1 MVIDKKRMEE
11 IEFISM
17 GLSPVGILNSLRRL
31 RGIGND
37 EKSVAFKYRASDRSF
52 FLPQMT
58 REIPALFLK
67 DPFIG
72 IMQVPYSNPG
82 PKDSLTCSTSPDHEP
97 GLLLKISAL
106 CREHSPP
113 LS

>member
-1 MVIDKKRMEE
+1 MVE

-17 GLSPVGILNSLRRL
+17 GFSPVRILNSLRRL
-31 RGIGND
+31 KGIGDD
-37 EKSVAFKYRASDRSF
+37 EESVAFEYLASNASF

-58 REIPALFLK
+58 REIPSLSLK

-72 IMQVPYSNPG
+72 IMRVPYSNPG
-82 PKDSLTCSTSPDHEP
+82 PRGGLTCSTSPDHEP
-97 GLLLKISAL
+97 GLLLKIPAL
-106 CREHSPP
+106 CHEHSPP